1 MSYTATWDY
10 LRQLTIDA
18 NYLEVIR
25 TGHWLWIYDNL
36 NIHLTVRHEREGM
49 FIDTSFQITGL

>member
-10 LRQLTIDA
+10 LQQLTIDA
-18 NYLEVIR
+18 NYLEVIT
-25 TGHWLWIYDNL
+25 TGHWLWIYDTL
-36 NIHLTVRHEREGM
+36 NIHLTVRHERKGM

>member
-49 FIDTSFQITGL
+49 FIDISFQITGL

>member
-49 FIDTSFQITGL
+49 FIDTSK